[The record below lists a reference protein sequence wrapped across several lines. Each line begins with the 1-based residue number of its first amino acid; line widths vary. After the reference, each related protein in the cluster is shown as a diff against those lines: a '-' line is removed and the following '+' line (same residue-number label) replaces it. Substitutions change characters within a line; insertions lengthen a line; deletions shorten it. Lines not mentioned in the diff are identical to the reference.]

1 MIYLQ
6 EGHVV
11 LPAGLG
17 APSSTT
23 STPATPKLQAKVTD
37 SSTEIQT
44 LLPDPG
50 YDGLSSVMVLGVDR
64 HIDSNIKPENIK
76 SGVSI
81 LGVDGTLVQNLVHNQ
96 DKEITENGFFTYDA
110 GFTGLESVTVKVPG
124 PVLSKVTITK
134 NGTYTPEAGVDG
146 FSSVDVEVPEVLP
159 VIKEL
164 EITPSVEEQVHTVPE
179 GADGFGPVTVHA
191 VDRHIDSNIKPENIK
206 SGVSILGVAG
216 TLEFKKQSK
225 TVYPSTSKTTVSP
238 DAEFD
243 GLSSVIVN
251 PVTHSIDSNII
262 PGNIKSGV
270 SILGVAGT
278 LEQKV
283 EYNIDEPSIVITYLA
298 EEDSFQVI
306 EPIVTKYVKKMVV
319 NGREYPVPADGMYSD
334 DRGKLYE
341 IAWYF
346 DYNKYNT
353 DKNYASNLGYKCL
366 PAWAFAEDSIDYATV
381 KSVVLGD
388 VNVIENDSLPS
399 APISRYDLT
408 ISRQMKLIKDKFKG
422 VSMLYITADVDEI
435 QSANMLCA
443 LYLNGTISKLQ
454 SNTIS
459 YWSSTGTTGRINA
472 PIVYIYGNT
481 FPFGAVSTDLMNI
494 IDINEGTIR
503 LGQFGKSAPTWV
515 NAVDTMIL
523 PRTLNVWNTLAFN
536 DNMTLDKIV
545 VFNDYVQNESL
556 IEVVRESGT
565 KQHNGTLFVPEG
577 ASGYDSW
584 LTKLN
589 TVGTWTIKYFKAVK
603 TPEFKGSA
611 SGYYG
616 YTDPNTGKHL
626 FVDMN

>member
-17 APSSTT
+17 APCSAGSTQ
-23 STPATPKLQAKVTD
+23 PVKPKLQAKVTD

-76 SGVSI
+76 SGVRI
-81 LGVDGTLVQNLVHNQ
+81 LGVDGTLAQTQVHNQ
-96 DKEITENGFFTYDA
+96 DKEITENGFYTYDA

-159 VIKEL
+159 VIKAL
-164 EITPSVEEQVHTVPE
+164 EITPSVQEQVHTVPE
-179 GADGFGPVTVHA
+179 GVDGFGPVTVHK
-191 VDRHIDSNIKPENIK
+191 VTSSIDTNITPENIK
-206 SGVSILGVAG
+206 SGVSILGVDG
-216 TLEFKKQSK
+216 TLEP
-225 TVYPSTSKTTVSP
+225 TV
-238 DAEFD
+238 E
-243 GLSSVIVN
+243 L
-251 PVTHSIDSNII
+251 
-262 PGNIKSGV
+262 
-270 SILGVAGT
+270 
-278 LEQKV
+278 
-283 EYNIDEPSIVITYLA
+283 NIDEPSIIITYLA
-298 EEDSFQVI
+298 EEDRFQVI
-306 EPIVTKYVKKMVV
+306 EPTVTKYVKKMVV

-334 DRGKLYE
+334 DRNKLYE

-353 DKNYASNLGYKCL
+353 DMNYASNLGYKCL
-366 PAWAFAEDSIDYATV
+366 PAWAFAEDGIDYAIV
-381 KSVVLGD
+381 RSVVLGD

-399 APISRYDLT
+399 SVTSRYDLT

-435 QSANMLCA
+435 QSTNLLCA

-459 YWSSTGTTGRINA
+459 YWSSTGTSNRINA

-481 FPFGAVSTDLMNI
+481 FPFGTVSTDLMNI

-545 VFNDYVQNESL
+545 VFNDYVQGDSL

-584 LTKLN
+584 LTKLS
-589 TVGTWTIKYFKAVK
+589 TVGTWTIKQFKAVK